1 MSSDSCL
8 PDAAIVDMG
17 RMGGR
22 RCGGRTGSAPTA
34 AAADGAPSP
43 FGSRSAEAAFSI
55 VPHTSQME
63 DRGLFSKVQ
72 AGHLQSIMTR

>member
-22 RCGGRTGSAPTA
+22 RCGGRKGSAP
-34 AAADGAPSP
+34 APSP
-43 FGSRSAEAAFSI
+43 LGSRSAETALSI
-55 VPHTSQME
+55 VPHTSQIE
-63 DRGLFSKVQ
+63 ARGLFSKVQ
-72 AGHLQSIMTR
+72 AGHL